1 MNNSIQRFVFDNVP
15 VILLVALFLG
25 FSILD
30 PRFLAPD
37 TLISIARSAAY
48 IGIIAVGMTLVL
60 MTAGIDLSVGSV
72 LYLVAVVV
80 GQFINS
86 VGVPVI
92 AVPFLAIGVGLVLGS
107 INGFLI
113 AGLRIVP
120 FIATL
125 AMLTAYRGI
134 AWDQSNTREVNYPP
148 EIGAMGADAILGIPL
163 AIWIFAV
170 VVLLGHLVVTRTE
183 FGRQIL
189 ATGANRQAA
198 EKAGIPV
205 RRVLFGVY
213 AICGGLVG
221 LSAFVAMTQL
231 RTAAPGFGTGNEF
244 DAIAAAVLG
253 GTSLF
258 GGRGSVFP
266 GTVVGALLIQM
277 VKTGLVFLQVDLY
290 FTPMVQASIILL
302 AVWIDAA
309 RTKRLEKL
317 RRSVLMLKRDE
328 AKRE

>member
-15 VILLVALFLG
+15 VILLIVLFLS

-30 PRFLAPD
+30 PRFLNPD
-37 TLISIARSAAY
+37 TLVNIARSAAY

-86 VGVPVI
+86 VGVPII

-113 AGLRIVP
+113 AGLRVVP

-163 AIWIFAV
+163 AVWIFAV
-170 VVLLGHLVVTRTE
+170 VVLLGHLLVTRTE

-309 RTKRLEKL
+309 RTKKLERL

-328 AKRE
+328 GSRE

>member
-1 MNNSIQRFVFDNVP
+1 VNTNNLQKLIFDNIP
-15 VILLVALFLG
+15 VLLLVTVFIG

-30 PRFLAPD
+30 PRFLSVD
-37 TLISIARSAAY
+37 SLISISRGAAY

-72 LYLVAVVV
+72 LYLTAVVV

-92 AVPFLAIGVGLVLGS
+92 AVPFISIGVGLLLGS
-107 INGFLI
+107 INGFLVSV
-113 AGLRIVP
+113 LRVVP

-134 AWDQSNTREVNYPP
+134 AWNQSNTREVNYPP
-148 EIGAMGADAILGIPL
+148 EIGSLGAETVLGIPL
-163 AIWIFAV
+163 AIWIFAI
-170 VVLLGHLVVTRTE
+170 VVLLLHMVVTRTE

-189 ATGANRQAA
+189 AIGENRKAA
-198 EKAGIPV
+198 EKAGVPV

-231 RTAAPGFGTGNEF
+231 RTAAPGFGSGNEF

-277 VKTGLVFLQVDLY
+277 VQTGLVFLQVDLY
-290 FTPMVQASIILL
+290 FTPMVQATIILL

-309 RTKRLEKL
+309 RTKRLQEL

-328 AKRE
+328 

>member
-1 MNNSIQRFVFDNVP
+1 MNTKRLQRFVFDNIP
-15 VILLVALFLG
+15 ILLLVTVFIG
-25 FSILD
+25 FSVLD
-30 PRFLAPD
+30 PRFLSVD
-37 TLISIARSAAY
+37 SIISIARGAAY

-72 LYLVAVVV
+72 LYLTAVVV

-86 VGVPVI
+86 VGVPII
-92 AVPFLAIGVGLVLGS
+92 AVPFISIGVGLLLGS
-107 INGFLI
+107 INGLLVSV
-113 AGLRIVP
+113 LRIVP

-134 AWDQSNTREVNYPP
+134 AWNQSNTREVNYPP
-148 EIGAMGADAILGIPL
+148 EIGSLGAENILGIPL

-170 VVLLGHLVVTRTE
+170 VVMLIHIVVTRTE

-189 ATGANRQAA
+189 ATGENRKAA
-198 EKAGIPV
+198 EKAGVPV
-205 RRVLFGVY
+205 RRVLFSVY

-231 RTAAPGFGTGNEF
+231 RTAAPGFGSGNEF

-277 VKTGLVFLQVDLY
+277 VQTGLVFLQVDLY

-302 AVWIDAA
+302 AVWIDSA
-309 RTKRLEKL
+309 RTKRLEELK
-317 RRSVLMLKRDE
+317 RGVLMLKRDE
-328 AKRE
+328 R

>member
-1 MNNSIQRFVFDNVP
+1 VNTTRVQRFVFDNIP
-15 VILLVALFLG
+15 ILLLVTVFIG

-30 PRFLAPD
+30 PRFLSVD
-37 TLISIARSAAY
+37 SIISIARGAAY

-60 MTAGIDLSVGSV
+60 MTAGIDLSVGSI
-72 LYLVAVVV
+72 LYLTAVVV

-86 VGVPVI
+86 VGVPII
-92 AVPFLAIGVGLVLGS
+92 AVPFLSIGVGLLLGS
-107 INGFLI
+107 INGVLI
-113 AGLRIVP
+113 SVLRIVP

-125 AMLTAYRGI
+125 AMLTAYRGL
-134 AWDQSNTREVNYPP
+134 AWNQSNTREVNYPP
-148 EIGAMGADAILGIPL
+148 EIGALGAENILGIPL

-170 VVLLGHLVVTRTE
+170 VVLLVHMVVTRTE

-189 ATGANRQAA
+189 ATGENRKAA
-198 EKAGIPV
+198 EKAGVPV
-205 RRVLFGVY
+205 RRVLFSVY

-231 RTAAPGFGTGNEF
+231 RTAAPGFGSGNEF

-277 VKTGLVFLQVDLY
+277 VQTGLVFLQVDLY

-302 AVWIDAA
+302 AVWIDSA
-309 RTKRLEKL
+309 RTRRLEELK
-317 RRSVLMLKRDE
+317 RSVLMLKRDE
-328 AKRE
+328 R

>member
-15 VILLVALFLG
+15 VILLIVIFLG

-30 PRFLAPD
+30 PRFLNPD

-148 EIGAMGADAILGIPL
+148 EIGAMGADTVLGIPL
-163 AIWIFAV
+163 AVWIFAL
-170 VVLLGHLVVTRTE
+170 VVLLGHLLVTRTE

-309 RTKRLEKL
+309 RTKKLEKL

-328 AKRE
+328 GKRE